1 MNEYIKVVAMRANIN
16 DHVETRITKGG
27 IREINTSEKHELV
40 TTHTAR
46 RNLATN
52 LVLRGVSPYVV
63 MKVTGH
69 KSLSSFERYVRLQ
82 ELEAMIELKSLSFFQ
97 PAQ

>member
-1 MNEYIKVVAMRANIN
+1 MEA
-16 DHVETRITKGG
+16 RITKGG

-46 RNLATN
+46 RSLATN

-69 KSLSSFERYVRLQ
+69 RSLSSDGYATCYVCQQLFAALSSEIDIGTALQ
-82 ELEAMIELKSLSFFQ
+82 YNSVR
-97 PAQ
+97 